1 MSSITANFDAIVAH
15 GSTHLAMP
23 HAAPQM
29 DAAMVANF
37 LLVLI
42 VLLCLKEQRQHRVFL
57 LGLALAAAAL
67 ATIGLFQ
74 GTWALATVVG
84 VGAGLALQRWQARRH
99 AWMVSRNVVVAT
111 RGYSTHS
118 RISHLFESPTSN
130 FQELN

>member
-1 MSSITANFDAIVAH
+1 MSTISANFDAIVAH
-15 GSTHLAMP
+15 GSTYAALP

-37 LLVLI
+37 LLVLL

-74 GTWALATVVG
+74 GAWALATVVG
-84 VGAGLALQRWQARRH
+84 VGAGLALQRWHARRR
-99 AWMVSRNVVVAT
+99 AWIVSRNVVVAT
-111 RGYSTHS
+111 RGYGAQS
-118 RISHLFESPTSN
+118 RITRFFGSPTSN
-130 FQELN
+130 LQELN